1 MTGPGDLQ
9 RGSSV
14 LEVAR
19 AFRTDIEAGKYRHQE
34 QLPTT
39 RVLAD
44 EWKTSVA
51 TITRAMAQLAD
62 EGLVINRDRAGRL
75 VNYPGPDQHERG
87 GSRRPE
93 PMVIV
98 VGGYA
103 GSGKTETGRI
113 IARATGWAM
122 LDKDSITRPVVE
134 SMLRSL
140 GLDPRDRES
149 ETYLTKIRPAEYESL
164 REVALE
170 NVACGNSVIVTAPFT
185 KELKDPAW
193 CQRFIADFSAHS
205 AQVRGLWV
213 RCDEE
218 SMRTYLRRRGAARD
232 DYKLENWD
240 AYVAG
245 LDMTYTPAMAQHVI
259 LNNSIQDP
267 PLHKQTEQVLERW
280 GVHAHR

>member
-19 AFRTDIEAGKYRHQE
+19 AFRTDIEAGRYRHQE

-39 RVLAD
+39 RALAE
-44 EWKTSVA
+44 EWGTSVA
-51 TITRAMAQLAD
+51 TITRAMAKLAD
-62 EGLVINRDRAGRL
+62 EGLVINRDRASRL
-75 VNYPGPDQHERG
+75 VNYPGPDLQEPGAGARRG
-87 GSRRPE
+87 SPTV
-93 PMVIV
+93 VI

-113 IARATGWAM
+113 ITRATGWPM

-134 SMLRSL
+134 SMLREL
-140 GLDPRDRES
+140 GLSPHDRES

-170 NVACGNSVIVTAPFT
+170 NVSCGNSVVLTAPFT
-185 KELKDPAW
+185 KELRDSAW
-193 CQRFIADFSAHS
+193 CQRTIADFAAHD
-205 AQVRGLWV
+205 AQVRALWV

-218 SMRTYLRRRGAARD
+218 SMRIYLRRRGAARD
-232 DYKLENWD
+232 DNKLANWQQ
-240 AYVAG
+240 YVDG
-245 LDMTYTPAMAQHVI
+245 LDLQYTAAMPHVV

-267 PLHKQTEQVLERW
+267 PLQVQAEQVLERW
-280 GVHAHR
+280 GIRAHR